1 MAPVRSESGRT
12 GAICVVSHGTGED
25 RRRGER
31 ERTGRCRLHSA
42 SSLVMRGSP
51 VSSFRAAPDI
61 GRSPQAGKSQ
71 DDRKWAEVP
80 LAYAE
85 VRPTPGALVCDIR
98 GGPTASGHPIGIRG
112 DPTAS
117 GHPHGIRGGPTAS
130 GHPLGI
136 RGSQI
141 ARHPAEHAAVAVL
154 LLRLVG
160 RIFARR
166 AHAVRIDCIE

>member
-42 SSLVMRGSP
+42 SSLIMRGSP

-61 GRSPQAGKSQ
+61 CRSPQTGKSQ
-71 DDRKWAEVP
+71 DDGKWAEILLV
-80 LAYAE
+80 YAE
-85 VRPTPGALVCDIR
+85 VRPTPGALVCDVR
-98 GGPTASGHPIGIRG
+98 GGPTVSGHPLGIRG
-112 DPTAS
+112 D
-117 GHPHGIRGGPTAS
+117 PTAS

-141 ARHPAEHAAVAVL
+141 ARHPAEHAAIAVL